1 MVPTVDRDVRGR
13 VADQGESPG
22 SGGSTGSW
30 PGKLAF
36 VRSLRPTRAPLTP
49 VTPLVGGRAPAARAG
64 RRLRTAGRPRPEL
77 SADRRPFPLPWSIR
91 AADQTSVA
99 RPSVSGVDMEDGQ
112 EAAPDRPLDF
122 DDTFR
127 RCFGPMVRS
136 LAVAAGDREV
146 AADCVQ
152 DAFMRAYVRWSRVSR
167 LDDPVG
173 WIRHV
178 AVNRMRDHFRKT
190 ERGTR
195 ALTRLPRRNNRSSPR
210 RPREPSELAALL
222 AQLPT
227 QQRIAAALFYVED
240 LSVSEIAD
248 AMRLSEGAVK
258 YHLHAARATLRG
270 ALEPQ
275 S

>member
-1 MVPTVDRDVRGR
+1 M
-13 VADQGESPG
+13 QE
-22 SGGSTGSW
+22 
-30 PGKLAF
+30 
-36 VRSLRPTRAPLTP
+36 
-49 VTPLVGGRAPAARAG
+49 
-64 RRLRTAGRPRPEL
+64 
-77 SADRRPFPLPWSIR
+77 
-91 AADQTSVA
+91 
-99 RPSVSGVDMEDGQ
+99 GQ
-112 EAAPDRPLDF
+112 EAAPDRSLDF

-127 RCFGPMVRS
+127 RCFGPMVRT

-178 AVNRMRDHFRKT
+178 AVNRMRDHFRKL
-190 ERGTR
+190 ERGGR
-195 ALTRLPRRNNRSSPR
+195 AMGRLGSQQPMVADAPS
-210 RPREPSELAALL
+210 EPSELAALL
-222 AQLPT
+222 SELPT

-240 LSVSEIAD
+240 LSVTEIAD
-248 AMRLSEGAVK
+248 AMALSEGAVK